1 MPSFINE
8 CAEVQKGE
16 VSHLKSPCGSSL
28 AQIQVLITREITKFL
43 PLKVVIKCP
52 LSPGL
57 LSHNMGHSMVQGLGG
72 IWDTRVI
79 SKENCT
85 TARAFWLLSPSSQGY
100 FKGIPHH
107 VAHCFKLYIGFLFE
121 LRIQSNSSIHLWVP
135 QYWPLPPFSFTMRP
149 TVFVPLSQGLR
160 TSAWNILLPRHPQAG
175 LLSLYD
181 SAYSPP
187 GEPFPNL
194 SSPWA
199 LCLPNPLHLWSH
211 LYLFLACCSCVS
223 LGAVMRSA
231 WLAWTPPCFNVI
243 KQHW

>member
-57 LSHNMGHSMVQGLGG
+57 LSHNVGHSMVQGLGG
-72 IWDTRVI
+72 IWDTKVI
-79 SKENCT
+79 RKENCM
-85 TARAFWLLSPSSQGY
+85 TAVAFWLLSLSSQGY

-160 TSAWNILLPRHPQAG
+160 TSAWNVLLPKHPQAG

-199 LCLPNPLHLWSH
+199 LCLPNPPLHLWSH

-223 LGAVMRSA
+223 LGACNIISY
-231 WLAWTPPCFNVI
+231 LFFSF
-243 KQHW
+243 